1 MQICDCSDAKK
12 SVTLWQIKIIADM
25 AEKSLY
31 NISVEPQDVD
41 YTLRERVS
49 SLCNNILNVAGT
61 DAQRKGFGVDVLG
74 ERGHSWVLMRLAVE
88 FDLRPKQFTS
98 YDIATWISDYNRLM
112 STRNFTLTNDEGEE
126 FGRAVSQWCMLDL
139 NTRQPLDMSA
149 TADMHNQWIVDCP
162 SPMERPRK
170 VAAPKGESCMTAE
183 HRVAYSD
190 IDFNRHMNTLRYI
203 DLMVDM
209 LPIELF
215 AEQHKIR
222 MDVNFLHEAHYGQI
236 LTVTSVVNEDGEW
249 HFEIVNDEQTV
260 CLRAIFRFD

>member
-1 MQICDCSDAKK
+1 
-12 SVTLWQIKIIADM
+12 M
-25 AEKSLY
+25 AEKTSY
-31 NISVEPQDVD
+31 NIGIEPQNVD

-74 ERGHSWVLMRLAVE
+74 RKGHSWVLSRFAVE
-88 FDLRPKQFTS
+88 FDYRPEQFTS

-112 STRNFTLTNDEGEE
+112 STRNFTLTDGEGVE

-139 NTRQPLDMSA
+139 ATRQPLDMTT
-149 TADMHNQWIVDCP
+149 TADMHSQWMVDCP
-162 SPMERPRK
+162 SPMERPRR
-170 VAAPKGESCMTAE
+170 VAAPSEEGATTFL

-215 AEQHKIR
+215 AEQRKIR
-222 MDVNFLHEAHYGQI
+222 MDINFLREARYGEVLTI
-236 LTVTSVVNEDGEW
+236 LCADRGNGEW
-249 HFEIVNDEQTV
+249 LFEIRSGEHSV
-260 CLRAIFRFD
+260 CLRAAFCFV

>member
-1 MQICDCSDAKK
+1 
-12 SVTLWQIKIIADM
+12 M
-25 AEKSLY
+25 AEKTSY
-31 NISVEPQDVD
+31 NISIEPQNVD
-41 YTLRERVS
+41 YTLQERVS

-74 ERGHSWVLMRLAVE
+74 RKGHSWVLMRFAAE
-88 FDLRPKQFTS
+88 FDYRPEQFTS

-112 STRNFTLTNDEGEE
+112 STRNFTLTNGEGVE

-139 NTRQPLDMSA
+139 ETRQPLDMTT
-149 TADMHNQWIVDCP
+149 TAEMHSQWMVDCP
-162 SPMERPRK
+162 SPMERPRR
-170 VAAPKGESCMTAE
+170 VGAPATDNQSVFT

-215 AEQHKIR
+215 AEEHKLRVDI
-222 MDVNFLHEAHYGQI
+222 NFLHEARYGQV
-236 LTVTSVVNEDGEW
+236 LTVVCAESGAGEW
-249 HFEIVNDEQTV
+249 TFEIRNDEQTA
-260 CLRAIFRFD
+260 CLRAIFKFD